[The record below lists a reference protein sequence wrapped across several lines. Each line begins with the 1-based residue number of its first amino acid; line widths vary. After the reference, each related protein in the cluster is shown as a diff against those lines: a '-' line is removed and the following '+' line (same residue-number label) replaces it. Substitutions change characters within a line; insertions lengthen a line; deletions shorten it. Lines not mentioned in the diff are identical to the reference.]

1 MTRIDFSQPMRQSV
15 KGLFLIFIQEGKK
28 VIKIFWPVIVP
39 VLLKKGSHDKLLII
53 GVILLAGII
62 LTLIHAILYF
72 RNYRF
77 HIDNQ
82 QFVLKK
88 GYLNRKILTIPLNRI
103 QNVKTSQ
110 TLLQQLLNVMSLEID
125 TAGTAQ
131 KELKIHALSK
141 TLAVQLARELSS
153 QLEIEKTT
161 DGVNEE
167 NSIPR
172 ETQILRLSNR
182 DLLKIGISQN
192 HFRTIIILF
201 ALGLQFFNKLEEYFE
216 ERAKEYSHE
225 LLQFLGES
233 SWMFFGLIVL
243 IFLLIAFLYS
253 MIRTLV
259 LFYDLKFLKMNQTY
273 RIVSGLLNRKNL
285 LVPFHKIQQ
294 MDWETGPLK
303 KLFGIYRVNIRQAT
317 SDLTPTAQ
325 LIEIPGC
332 LSKHIELMKN
342 DLFGMDELKE
352 QAVIHSS
359 KVYFKRNWLFY
370 GWIPAGLIS
379 PAFFFEWTY
388 IIPAFFWIVLMGFYC
403 QLKQRKSHF
412 QINNH
417 QIRVS
422 SGAIAHKFK
431 QMEFHKVQHL
441 EFSQSIFH
449 KKRGVASLKIGNASG
464 FIRLPFIDESIA
476 RSLYDY
482 LLYYA
487 ETSTKSWM

>member
-1 MTRIDFSQPMRQSV
+1 MRQSV
-15 KGLFLIFIQEGKK
+15 KGLILIFIQEGKK
-28 VIKIFWPVIVP
+28 VIKTFWPAIVP
-39 VLLKKGSHDKLLII
+39 VLFSKSSHNKLLII
-53 GVILLAGII
+53 GLIVLTGILL
-62 LTLIHAILYF
+62 TLLHAILYF

-77 HIDNQ
+77 HIEDQ
-82 QFVLKK
+82 QFILKK

-110 TLLQQLLNVMSLEID
+110 NILQQFLNVMSLEID

-141 TLAVQLARELSS
+141 TIAVQLARELST
-153 QLEIEKTT
+153 QLET
-161 DGVNEE
+161 NEATGNNIQE
-167 NSIPR
+167 DSHSEEI
-172 ETQILRLSNR
+172 QILRLSNR

-201 ALGLQFFNKLEEYFE
+201 LLGLQFFSKLEDYFE

-225 LLQFLGES
+225 ILQFLGES
-233 SWMFFGLIVL
+233 GWMIFGVL
-243 IFLLIAFLYS
+243 VLVFLLIAFIYS

-259 LFYDLKFLKMNQTY
+259 LFYDLKFLKLNQTY
-273 RIVSGLLNRKNL
+273 RIVSGLLNKRNL

-317 SDLTPTAQ
+317 SDLAPRAQ

-332 LSKHIELMKN
+332 LSKHIELMKI
-342 DLFGMDELKE
+342 DLFGPDELKD
-352 QAVIHSS
+352 QPVIHSS
-359 KVYFKRNWLFY
+359 KVYFKRSWLFL
-370 GWIPAGLIS
+370 GWLPAAIIS
-379 PAFFFEWTY
+379 PVFFFEWVY
-388 IIPAFFWIVLMGFYC
+388 IIPVLLWIVLTGFYC

-412 QINNH
+412 QMNNH
-417 QIRVS
+417 QICVS
-422 SGAIAHKFK
+422 SGAISHKFK

-441 EFSQSIFH
+441 QFSQSIFH

-464 FIRLPFIDESIA
+464 FIRLPFIDQNTA
-476 RSLYDY
+476 KSLYDY

-487 ETSTKSWM
+487 ETSNKSWM

>member
-1 MTRIDFSQPMRQSV
+1 MTMIDFSQPMRQSV

-28 VIKIFWPVIVP
+28 VIKTFWPVIVP
-39 VLLKKGSHDKLLII
+39 VLLKKGSHDKLLVI
-53 GVILLAGII
+53 GLILLGGII

-77 HIDNQ
+77 HIEEQ
-82 QFVLKK
+82 QFILKK
-88 GYLNRKILTIPLNRI
+88 GYLNRKTLTIPLNRI

-110 TLLQQLLNVMSLEID
+110 SVLQQFLDVMSLEID
-125 TAGTAQ
+125 TAGTAS

-153 QLEIEKTT
+153 QLEIGNTT
-161 DGVNEE
+161 ERITEDD
-167 NSIPR
+167 SISR
-172 ETQILRLSNR
+172 EAQILRLSNR

-192 HFRTIIILF
+192 HFRTIVILF
-201 ALGLQFFNKLEEYFE
+201 LLGLQFVNNIEEYFE
-216 ERAKEYSHE
+216 ERAKEYSHDI
-225 LLQFLGES
+225 LQFLSES
-233 SWMFFGLIVL
+233 SWMFFGLLVL
-243 IFLLIAFLYS
+243 VFLLIAFLYS

-259 LFYDLKFLKMNQTY
+259 LFYDLKFLKMDQTY
-273 RIVSGLLNRKNL
+273 RIVSGLLNRRNL

-342 DLFGMDELKE
+342 DLFGIDELKE

-359 KVYFKRNWLFY
+359 KVYFKRNWLFL
-370 GWIPAGLIS
+370 GWMPAGIIS

-388 IIPAFFWIVLMGFYC
+388 IIPAFSWIVLTGIFC
-403 QLKQRKSHF
+403 HLKQRKSHF
-412 QINNH
+412 QMNKN

-422 SGAIAHKFK
+422 SGAISHKFK

-441 EFSQSIFH
+441 QFRQSIFH

-464 FIRLPFIDESIA
+464 FIRLPFINENTA
-476 RSLYDY
+476 KSLYDY

-487 ETSTKSWM
+487 ETSNKSWM

>member
-1 MTRIDFSQPMRQSV
+1 MKRIDFSQPMRQSV

-28 VIKIFWPVIVP
+28 VIKTFWPVIVP
-39 VLLKKGSHDKLLII
+39 VLLKKDSHNKLLII
-53 GVILLAGII
+53 GVILLAGTL

-77 HIDNQ
+77 HIEDQ
-82 QFVLKK
+82 QFILKK
-88 GYLNRKILTIPLNRI
+88 GYLSRKILTIPFHRI

-110 TLLQQLLNVMSLEID
+110 SVLQQFLDVMSLEID
-125 TAGTAQ
+125 TAGTAS

-141 TLAVQLARELSS
+141 TVAVQLARELSS
-153 QLEIEKTT
+153 QLEIGKTT
-161 DGVNEE
+161 EGITEE
-167 NSIPR
+167 DSISR
-172 ETQILRLSNR
+172 EVQILRLSNR

-201 ALGLQFFNKLEEYFE
+201 VLGLQFFNKLEEYFE
-216 ERAKEYSHE
+216 ERANEYSHE
-225 LLQFLGES
+225 ILQFLSES
-233 SWMFFGLIVL
+233 SWMFFGLLVL
-243 IFLLIAFLYS
+243 VFLLIAFLYS

-285 LVPFHKIQQ
+285 LVPFQKIQQ

-332 LSKHIELMKN
+332 LSNHIDLMRN
-342 DLFGMDELKE
+342 DLFGMDELKD
-352 QAVIHSS
+352 QTVIHSS
-359 KVYFKRNWLFY
+359 KVYFKRNWLFL
-370 GWIPAGLIS
+370 GWLPAGLIS
-379 PAFFFEWTY
+379 VAIFFDWAY
-388 IIPAFFWIVLMGFYC
+388 IIPAFFWVILSGFYC
-403 QLKQRKSHF
+403 QLMQRKSHF
-412 QINNH
+412 QINTH

-422 SGAIAHKFK
+422 SGAISHKFK

-441 EFSQSIFH
+441 QFRQSIFH

-464 FIRLPFIDESIA
+464 FIRLPYIDENTA
-476 RSLYDY
+476 KSLYDY

-487 ETSTKSWM
+487 ETSNKSWM